1 MGFVKNLYLH
11 ASETG
16 TRTEVFNVAL
26 RGKWLRF
33 PVYPA
38 VPNSILEIAGHQRH
52 LPFRK
57 QKTSPCYKRRLK
69 EHVVR
74 CLLGGQVREIPMFH
88 ERRRRAPCT
97 ASLFP
102 KSKDWVAV
110 KEPNLSY
117 YIGEAIL
124 ITIYANM
131 YVYIYMYI
139 HTHPLC

>member
-38 VPNSILEIAGHQRH
+38 VPNSILEIAAHQRR

-97 ASLFP
+97 ASSFP

-110 KEPNLSY
+110 KEPNFKLLY
-117 YIGEAIL
+117 WRNHINYHICK
-124 ITIYANM
+124 
-131 YVYIYMYI
+131 YVCIHMYI
-139 HTHPLC
+139 HTCPVC